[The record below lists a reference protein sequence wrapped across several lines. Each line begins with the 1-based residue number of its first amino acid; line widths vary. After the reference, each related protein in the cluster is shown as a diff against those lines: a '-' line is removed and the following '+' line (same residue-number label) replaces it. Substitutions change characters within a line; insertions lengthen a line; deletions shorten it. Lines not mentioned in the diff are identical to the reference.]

1 MTQVIN
7 TQNALIAVTAMLFRP
22 WLSLTPR
29 VRAHTS
35 TRILLGHGIVQAVSG
50 PDRTVAPEIYVI
62 MMAGLLAKND
72 VYVLFFRP
80 PPPSRTGGL
89 SLALVAPRAPTRLAA
104 VPHLNFARPPGP
116 VRACVLRNCG
126 GASL

>member
-7 TQNALIAVTAMLFRP
+7 THNALIAVTAMLFRP
-22 WLSLTPR
+22 WFSLTPR

-72 VYVLFFRP
+72 VYVLFSARRP
-80 PPPSRTGGL
+80 PLGQLTRL
-89 SLALVAPRAPTRLAA
+89 WLWLHRAPRP
-104 VPHLNFARPPGP
+104 
-116 VRACVLRNCG
+116 
-126 GASL
+126 ASLLFHI